1 MDEKTGPPANGNVN
15 PHRDQGH
22 SRPDLDEKLQ
32 TSPHRTALGLDE
44 NFEALLAYAL
54 FFISGFIFLLV
65 EKENLYVRFHALQS
79 LVTFLGIWILLFV
92 LSHLPFLGGF
102 LEFILSLLTI
112 VLWCFLMYKAY
123 IGEAYK
129 LPGIGD
135 FVEHQIIK

>member
-1 MDEKTGPPANGNVN
+1 MTDDNNNAA
-15 PHRDQGH
+15 DQDQAADPKVPTLH
-22 SRPDLDEKLQ
+22 EKLKSS
-32 TSPHRTALGLDE
+32 THKTALGVDE
-44 NFEALLAYAL
+44 NFEALLTYVL

-79 LVTFLGIWILLFV
+79 LVTFLGIWIILFV

-102 LEFILSLLTI
+102 LEFMVSLLTI
-112 VLWCFLMYKAY
+112 ILWCFLMYKAY

-135 FVEHQIIK
+135 FVEQHLVK